1 MNPLARIAR
10 YLVPAGLLPKAW
22 LSPYDG
28 ANWSPSRGRV
38 PGSAPRDAKADLS
51 PGVRSELVRRSRY
64 LHRNSG
70 FVREIV
76 SNMAI
81 YSTGDGIRPQA
92 QSPDPE
98 WNKAAEDFF
107 RRWSS
112 RCEATGRFSFEEC
125 QSLACRAMDV
135 DGEFFILKTRSSSGL
150 PIIQLIETH
159 RITDTSGDTV
169 DGVGLAADGS
179 PLFYRLLEDSG
190 TRDIPAASILHIF
203 EPESASAVRNAPTI
217 QHSINHILDEIE
229 LLALEKHAVK
239 DNADVS
245 RVLKTGRGTIDE
257 SDFSIAST
265 GPDNSDPASLQKI
278 VGGKL
283 VALKPDESI
292 ESFQS
297 NRPSPTFTGF
307 LQHLRRDSAL
317 GVLPYEFAADS
328 STVGGAGVRLV
339 VAKADR
345 RFSYRQLILIRRLIE
360 PVWAYVIGDAIASA
374 QLPPAPNW
382 WRISC
387 VCPKRVSVDAGR
399 EAQQNRADVEMG
411 LKTLSDHFAELGAD
425 FNEEIERRAR
435 DARQILDTAAKF
447 GIPVEML
454 WKPAGNITP
463 QQPPQQ
469 EAETDEP
476 PPRKAMKLAGIRG
489 DPSRW

>member
-10 YLVPAGLLPKAW
+10 FLVPAGLQPKAW

-28 ANWSPSRGRV
+28 ANWSPNRGRV

-92 QSPDPE
+92 QSPDPA
-98 WNKAAEDFF
+98 WNRAAEEFF
-107 RRWSS
+107 RQWSA

-135 DGEFFILKTRSSSGL
+135 DGEFFILKTRSRDGI
-150 PIIQLIETH
+150 PILQLIETH
-159 RITDTSGDTV
+159 RIADVGGDTV
-169 DGVGLAADGS
+169 DGVGVAADGS
-179 PLFYRLLEDSG
+179 PVFYRLLEDTG
-190 TRDIPAASILHIF
+190 TRDIAASAMLHIF
-203 EPESASAVRNAPTI
+203 EPESASAIRNAPTI

-239 DNADVS
+239 DNADVA
-245 RVLKTGRGTIDE
+245 RVLKTGRGSIDE
-257 SDFSIAST
+257 GDFSITPTS
-265 GPDNSDPASLQKI
+265 PDNSDPASLQKI

-317 GVLPYEFAADS
+317 GILPYEFAADS

-345 RFSYRQLILIRRLIE
+345 RFSFRQLILIRRLIE
-360 PVWAYVIGDAIASA
+360 PVWAYVIGDAITSG
-374 QLPPAPNW
+374 QLPAVPEW
-382 WRISC
+382 WRIAC

-411 LKTLSDHFAELGAD
+411 LKTLSDHFSELGAD
-425 FNEEIERRAR
+425 FNEELERRAR
-435 DARQILDTAAKF
+435 DARQILDTAEKF
-447 GIPVEML
+447 GVPVEML
-454 WKPAGNITP
+454 WKPAGGLI
-463 QQPPQQ
+463 QQPSP
-469 EAETDEP
+469 EPDEP
-476 PPRKAMKLAGIRG
+476 PPRTR
-489 DPSRW
+489 